1 MNLGFSRKRL
11 FALVAKEFIQVL
23 RDRLTFAMLVGI
35 PVMQITLF
43 GFAINTDPHHL
54 PMAVLVED
62 HSPFARS
69 LVAALEA
76 TDYFTIAYLPR
87 TEAGADLLM
96 ARNQAQF
103 ILRIPPD
110 FGRDLVRGADP
121 SIEVEADA
129 TDPVATV
136 NAEAALV
143 HLNQTALGH
152 DLTGPLAALAPANPP
167 FSFVIYN
174 RYNPEGRSQDNIV
187 PGLIG
192 TILTMTLVMMTA
204 VAMTRERERG
214 TLESLLAT
222 TARPIEVMLA
232 KIAPFIVIGYLQV
245 AVILI
250 AAELLFSVPFRGSLL
265 TLSSALVVF
274 IVANLAMGFTFST
287 LARSQLQAMQMSVF
301 YFLPSMLLSGFLF
314 PFRGMPEWAQAIGD
328 VLPLTHALR
337 IVRGVMLKG
346 NGWPAIWPDVWPML
360 LFMIAATVLALARY
374 RQTLD

>member
-1 MNLGFSRKRL
+1 MNFGFSRKRL

-121 SIEVEADA
+121 SIQVEADA

-136 NAEAALV
+136 NAEADSSSIRPRWATTSRARW
-143 HLNQTALGH
+143 QRWRPPTRRSACDFTTA
-152 DLTGPLAALAPANPP
+152 
-167 FSFVIYN
+167 
-174 RYNPEGRSQDNIV
+174 
-187 PGLIG
+187 
-192 TILTMTLVMMTA
+192 TIRRGVAGQHRAWTDRTIFTMTLVMMTA
-204 VAMTRERERG
+204 VAITRERERG
-214 TLESLLAT
+214 TFESLLAT

-232 KIAPFIVIGYLQV
+232 K
-245 AVILI
+245 
-250 AAELLFSVPFRGSLL
+250 SR
-265 TLSSALVVF
+265 LSSSSP
-274 IVANLAMGFTFST
+274 IS
-287 LARSQLQAMQMSVF
+287 RS
-301 YFLPSMLLSGFLF
+301 
-314 PFRGMPEWAQAIGD
+314 R
-328 VLPLTHALR
+328 
-337 IVRGVMLKG
+337 
-346 NGWPAIWPDVWPML
+346 
-360 LFMIAATVLALARY
+360 
-374 RQTLD
+374 